1 MTVPGDAGPRWAL
14 PRPLRRRD
22 YAAPLLHVSVLSM
35 PFTMPHA
42 ARTNRSRRSRP
53 VASAFR
59 AAPRALVTLI
69 TLAFASG
76 TLATALAAQWT
87 SLPSTTTASLR
98 GLSVVDG
105 RTVWASG
112 TKGTVVRTTDG
123 GATWAVHAVAG
134 AEAFDLRSIHALNA
148 RDAVVASTNGRIYRT
163 NDGGATWMLEYQ
175 ASDTTVFLDAIDFWD
190 GQHGMALGDPMQGRF
205 FLLLTRDGGDTWHE
219 PPLDQRP
226 VASPGEAAFAA
237 SGSSLLLQGSAD
249 SMVAWIGTGGGAARV
264 HRSVAKGTSWIAY
277 DTPIRQGG
285 ASEGIFSLAALPG
298 GGFVAVGG
306 HYAQNDSTR
315 ANAAMSRDG
324 VRWQLITPRGPRG
337 YRSGVAF
344 ARVNGAIV
352 GIAVGPGG
360 SDISR
365 DAGVRWAAFDTA
377 GYHAVR
383 ASPDGIFY
391 ASGSGGRLARFDART
406 PR

>member
-1 MTVPGDAGPRWAL
+1 
-14 PRPLRRRD
+14 
-22 YAAPLLHVSVLSM
+22 M
-35 PFTMPHA
+35 PFTIPRATLTHGRPRSPQTAAALCTA
-42 ARTNRSRRSRP
+42 ARVLLACTVVSG
-53 VASAFR
+53 V
-59 AAPRALVTLI
+59 VT
-69 TLAFASG
+69 TR
-76 TLATALAAQWT
+76 LAAQWT
-87 SLPSTTTASLR
+87 ALPSATTASLR

-123 GATWAVHAVAG
+123 GATWAVHAVPG
-134 AEAFDLRSIHALNA
+134 AEAFDLRSIHAGSA

-163 NDGGATWMLEYQ
+163 DDGGATWRLAYE
-175 ASDTTVFLDAIDFWD
+175 ASDTSVFLDAIDFWD

-205 FLLLTRDGGDTWHE
+205 FLLVTRDGGDTWHE

-237 SGSSLLLQGSAD
+237 SGSSLLLQGSPD
-249 SMVAWIGTGGGAARV
+249 SMVAWIGTGGASARV
-264 HRSVAKGTSWIAY
+264 HRSVARGTSWIAY

-285 ASEGIFSLAALPG
+285 ASEGIFSLAEVPE

-306 HYAQNDSTR
+306 HYAQSDSTR
-315 ANAAMSRDG
+315 ANAASSRDG
-324 VRWQLITPRGPRG
+324 ARWQLITPQGPRG

-344 ARVNGAIV
+344 ARVNGANV
-352 GIAVGPGG
+352 GVAVGPGG
-360 SDISR
+360 SDVSR
-365 DAGVRWAAFDTA
+365 DGGVRWAALDTA

-383 ASPDGIFY
+383 ASRDGIFY

-406 PR
+406 PH